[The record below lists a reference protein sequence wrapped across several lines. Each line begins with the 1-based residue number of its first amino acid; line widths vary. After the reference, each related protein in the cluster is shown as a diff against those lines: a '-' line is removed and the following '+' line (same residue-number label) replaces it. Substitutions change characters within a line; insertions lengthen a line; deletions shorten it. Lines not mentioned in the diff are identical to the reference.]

1 MARKMIEVE
10 AKYRVKKPEYIK
22 KIEEIITDEK
32 YEYIDT
38 VEEIDTYYNH
48 PCRDFKKTDEVLR
61 IRIRSSGSSKIYI
74 LTYKGP
80 RKYSNE
86 IKSRTE
92 YEVKIHNHRIMDE
105 ILQQLGF
112 KKIAVIRKRRRIYR
126 GRRAEITIDVLEN
139 IGTYLEIEGPEEEIK
154 RLYDRLEQ
162 YLVPEPRTYLEIIF
176 GEG

>member
-1 MARKMIEVE
+1 MIEVE
-10 AKYRVKKPEYIK
+10 AKYRIKKPEYIK
-22 KIEEIITDEK
+22 KIEEVITDEK

-38 VEEIDTYYNH
+38 VEEMDIYYNH
-48 PCRDFKKTDEVLR
+48 PCRDFEKTDEVLR
-61 IRIRSSGSSKIYI
+61 IRIRSSASSEIYI

-86 IKSRTE
+86 VKSRIE
-92 YEVKIHNHRIMDE
+92 YEVKIHDYRIMDKM
-105 ILQQLGF
+105 LRRLGF
-112 KKIAVIRKRRRIYR
+112 EKIAVIRKRRRIYR

-154 RLYDRLEQ
+154 RLYNRLEQ
-162 YLVPEPRTYLEIIF
+162 YVVPEPRTYLEIIF